1 VDVEKLHNEVLRA
14 FNDSCV
20 IATRQQYRGRGFRP
34 AADAYFEEDTREIV
48 VRFDL
53 AGMAMSDIELLVDR
67 RELIVR
73 GERAFPTREG
83 RVYQQVE
90 MDYGPFERRVRLMV
104 DVDPEVTTATYEA
117 GVLEVRLTLTEH
129 DQGARK
135 IDIRTGGG
143 DE

>member
-1 VDVEKLHNEVLRA
+1 MDVEKLHNEVLRA

-20 IATRQQYRGRGFRP
+20 IATRQYSGRGFRP

-67 RELIVR
+67 RELVVR
-73 GERAFPTREG
+73 GERTFPTREG

-90 MDYGPFERRVRLMV
+90 MDYGHFERRVRLMI
-104 DVDPEVTTATYEA
+104 DVDP
-117 GVLEVRLTLTEH
+117 GGHDGDVRGRRPRGPAH
-129 DQGARK
+129 ADRARPGSPQ
-135 IDIRTGGG
+135 DRHPDRGR
-143 DE
+143 